1 MEHKISIKLLTSLI
15 ALWIIVSFVRPCW
28 SIGIHK
34 VNTLLGIFVFWQL
47 LSLCS
52 DRFKSIVLP
61 LSSLSFFVYV
71 NHVYPLKAIKLTIA
85 SLYPKNEV
93 AALAVYFIAPVIVLI
108 IFLFIGNLM
117 RRYIPNVL
125 NIMTGGRI

>member
-1 MEHKISIKLLTSLI
+1 M
-15 ALWIIVSFVRPCW
+15 
-28 SIGIHK
+28 
-34 VNTLLGIFVFWQL
+34 
-47 LSLCS
+47 
-52 DRFKSIVLP
+52 P

-93 AALAVYFIAPVIVLI
+93 AALAVYFIAPIIVLI

-125 NIMTGGRI
+125 NIVTGGRI